1 MLQWGYIEY
10 FMENLRLILWYLCT
24 RCQHITRELQAA
36 STYKRR
42 EIWHETHEPMWLL
55 IGRIVFLHVK
65 KKTLFAILV
74 GDITFF
80 TCEKHHLLLWL
91 ARTHLCWKIYDI
103 AFWWVFLSRYIID
116 CSTVH
121 DFASTCSF
129 SLVSFPFNPV
139 RDNVCVSACGCLWCI
154 SQTYW
159 FVVMVKE

>member
-1 MLQWGYIEY
+1 
-10 FMENLRLILWYLCT
+10 MENLRLILWYLCT

-80 TCEKHHLLLWL
+80 TCEKHH
-91 ARTHLCWKIYDI
+91 
-103 AFWWVFLSRYIID
+103 
-116 CSTVH
+116 
-121 DFASTCSF
+121 FAP
-129 SLVSFPFNPV
+129 LI
-139 RDNVCVSACGCLWCI
+139 G
-154 SQTYW
+154 
-159 FVVMVKE
+159 

>member
-10 FMENLRLILWYLCT
+10 FVENLCLILWYLCT
-24 RCQHITRELQAA
+24 RCQHITRELQAT

-116 CSTVH
+116 CGIVH

>member
-24 RCQHITRELQAA
+24 RCQHITRQLQAA

-65 KKTLFAILV
+65 KKHCLQFWLEILLFLHVKNIICSSDFLEHTCV
-74 GDITFF
+74 GKFMT
-80 TCEKHHLLLWL
+80 
-91 ARTHLCWKIYDI
+91 I
-103 AFWWVFLSRYIID
+103 AFWWVFLSRYTID
-116 CSTVH
+116 CGTVH